1 MAYDSAEVA
10 DLQISHHTGALSLKS
25 LDQIAVLTAV
35 ERLIR
40 LNHTAKTKTP
50 AFHDLLNIWNSGMR
64 ERAQAMKFAMGTSGY
79 VGSIVLEKLIQNL
92 EANVFLNLKLD
103 GAKRKEQILMRTLDL
118 KLFYL

>member
-1 MAYDSAEVA
+1 MIPQDHVD
-10 DLQISHHTGALSLKS
+10 DLQISHHTGALSFTS
-25 LDQIAVLTAV
+25 LAHIVVLTAV
-35 ERLIR
+35 QRLIR
-40 LNHTAKTKTP
+40 LNHTAKTKMP
-50 AFHDLLNIWNSGMR
+50 VFHDLLNIWNSGMR

-79 VGSIVLEKLIQNL
+79 IGSIVLEKLIQNL